1 MKTRT
6 HTHLETSRRERMIW
20 VETML
25 SYVVML
31 WHQGGQPIPV
41 GDAGALLAPG
51 CPSGGGEIRPFYRG
65 LGVPTGSRISTSWK
79 ISPYCYM
86 IFLLFLIQEQDYSII
101 PSNVA
106 TCARPGSHGSTDG
119 TKHGGFNQIYYVYA
133 HIHTYTRAHTHM
145 CICIYI
151 YTYIYLFI
159 RVVYIYN
166 IYNLLTMIYYPW
178 SIDCWLLS
186 MIHELLFITYSMDIN
201 LYLIHHFLSSLS
213 IIQNLS
219 QYD

>member
-1 MKTRT
+1 MNENRHT

-106 TCARPGSHGSTDG
+106 TCARPGSHGSTHG
-119 TKHGGFNQIYYVYA
+119 TKHGGFNQICYVYA
-133 HIHTYTRAHTHM
+133 HIHTYTRAHT
-145 CICIYI
+145 CWSFASKTLDSATC
-151 YTYIYLFI
+151 F
-159 RVVYIYN
+159 RVEGG
-166 IYNLLTMIYYPW
+166 TCSTGSSRSWPG
-178 SIDCWLLS
+178 
-186 MIHELLFITYSMDIN
+186 IN
-201 LYLIHHFLSSLS
+201 FSG
-213 IIQNLS
+213 
-219 QYD
+219 